1 MRELTLDDQQIFN
14 QYLASSHRHWQFQ
27 PEFITIPSA
36 YSFTAHY
43 IWRDFYDFF
52 WMTQNDFFCLFARQD
67 GDYFMPI
74 APFGSR
80 PLEPEIIEWVFRLME
95 NQSQRTNILR
105 VENIIDVPSRLTG
118 FQIFEA
124 ETEYVYCRTKLKDLR
139 GNTYKSKR
147 HSINQFQ
154 ANYPAAEVAV
164 FQPSDAIDC
173 LALYKEWALNRKK
186 SHAAVK
192 DELVRSMLDDSFYAH
207 RQGLLASDQLGLLGL
222 VVRIDSRL
230 CAYTLGYTLSPS
242 TFCVLFEVANL
253 DYKGLAQFIF
263 HQLCVQ
269 RHEKWINVMGD
280 SGFSHL
286 RLVKKSYRP
295 DRLEHC
301 LTIKRSH
308 I

>member
-1 MRELTLDDQQIFN
+1 
-14 QYLASSHRHWQFQ
+14 
-27 PEFITIPSA
+27 
-36 YSFTAHY
+36 
-43 IWRDFYDFF
+43 
-52 WMTQNDFFCLFARQD
+52 
-67 GDYFMPI
+67 
-74 APFGSR
+74 
-80 PLEPEIIEWVFRLME
+80 
-95 NQSQRTNILR
+95 
-105 VENIIDVPSRLTG
+105 
-118 FQIFEA
+118 
-124 ETEYVYCRTKLKDLR
+124 
-139 GNTYKSKR
+139 
-147 HSINQFQ
+147 
-154 ANYPAAEVAV
+154 
-164 FQPSDAIDC
+164 
-173 LALYKEWALNRKK
+173 
-186 SHAAVK
+186 
-192 DELVRSMLDDSFYAH
+192 MLDDSFYAH
-207 RQGLLASDQLGLLGL
+207 KQGLLASDQLGLLGL

-301 LTIKRSH
+301 LIIKRSH